1 MNTVVVTDPRVSGGQ
16 ERLQRLI
23 EMQAASRL
31 AAGDS
36 TLWGP
41 DAEAEASIRLGWVS
55 RPEQMLSL
63 VDDIVSLRHHLTQQ
77 GVSRVVLCGMGG
89 SSLAPEVMARAHGVA
104 LDVVDSTH
112 PDHVRELSTGDLQ
125 DTVVVVSSKSG
136 TTVETATAKALFE
149 AAFRDNGID
158 PTDRMVIVTDPDS
171 PLHHEAR
178 SAGYRVFLGD
188 PMVGGRYSALTAFG
202 LVPATLAGVDTAAVL
217 SEATALHESLSVD
230 TADNPASIL
239 AAALADLAHDKVLLP
254 DTSSLP
260 GFGDWVEQL
269 VAESTGKLGRGVLPV
284 VTGSTPPDAT
294 LPDTILV
301 SSTPAADVRVEH
313 TLGGGFVLWEWATA
327 LAGILL
333 GINPF
338 DQPDVESAKKAA
350 RALLEDLPERPEPT
364 QSEGLSFWVSGVEG
378 APGTLSEAIAAVYGH
393 IGESGYLALQMYTNR
408 LQTELG
414 SLRDDLAASCRRP
427 VTVGYGPRFL
437 HSTGQFHKG
446 GPATGVFIQVEVVAE
461 ADLEIPGYPF
471 SYQQLIDA
479 QAWGDR
485 SVLVERGRPVLT
497 IRVTSHE
504 DLTRVLP
511 LLRG

>member
-1 MNTVVVTDPRVSGGQ
+1 
-16 ERLQRLI
+16 
-23 EMQAASRL
+23 
-31 AAGDS
+31 
-36 TLWGP
+36 
-41 DAEAEASIRLGWVS
+41 
-55 RPEQMLSL
+55 
-63 VDDIVSLRHHLTQQ
+63 
-77 GVSRVVLCGMGG
+77 MG
-89 SSLAPEVMARAHGVA
+89 
-104 LDVVDSTH
+104 
-112 PDHVRELSTGDLQ
+112 
-125 DTVVVVSSKSG
+125 K
-136 TTVETATAKALFE
+136 
-149 AAFRDNGID
+149 
-158 PTDRMVIVTDPDS
+158 
-171 PLHHEAR
+171 
-178 SAGYRVFLGD
+178 
-188 PMVGGRYSALTAFG
+188 
-202 LVPATLAGVDTAAVL
+202 
-217 SEATALHESLSVD
+217 
-230 TADNPASIL
+230 
-239 AAALADLAHDKVLLP
+239 
-254 DTSSLP
+254 
-260 GFGDWVEQL
+260 
-269 VAESTGKLGRGVLPV
+269 
-284 VTGSTPPDAT
+284 
-294 LPDTILV
+294 
-301 SSTPAADVRVEH
+301 
-313 TLGGGFVLWEWATA
+313 
-327 LAGILL
+327 
-333 GINPF
+333 
-338 DQPDVESAKKAA
+338 SAKKAA

-485 SVLVERGRPVLT
+485 SVLVARGRPVLT